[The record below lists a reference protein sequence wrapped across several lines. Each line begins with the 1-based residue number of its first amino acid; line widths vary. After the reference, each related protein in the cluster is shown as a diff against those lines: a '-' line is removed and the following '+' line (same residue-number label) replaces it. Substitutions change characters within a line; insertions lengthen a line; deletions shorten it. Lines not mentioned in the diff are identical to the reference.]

1 MTEACAIDLFCG
13 AGGLTSGFERE
24 GLRVVAGIDA
34 EPACRFAYEEN
45 NNASFIKRD
54 VSALLAS
61 DLDDLWGDATVRILI
76 GCAPCQPFSTYT
88 QGRIAGEDDRW
99 RLLDAFGRL
108 IRETRPDIVS
118 MENVASLLK
127 HEVHKSFLSLLGEE
141 GYQIEEHIVRCED
154 YGIPQ
159 RRRRLVLLASCRG
172 PIQLLTPLEFG
183 AEALTVRNSIGSLP
197 PLGASAQDQN
207 DPLHMASGLSPLN
220 LERIRASRPGG
231 SWRQWEPALV
241 ASCHRKHEGKGYG
254 SVYGRM
260 EWDKV
265 APTMTTQAYA
275 FGSGRFGHPS
285 QDRGLSLREMA
296 ILQTFPPKYAFTPP
310 GADIHFKTVGRMIG
324 NAVPVQLGRV
334 IARSILKAVDAWKP
348 TPNPGLPL
356 QPMETQE

>member
-1 MTEACAIDLFCG
+1 MTEIRAIDLFCG

-24 GLRVVAGIDA
+24 GLNVVAGIDA

-45 NNASFIKRD
+45 NRALFIERD
-54 VSALLAS
+54 VSTLLAS
-61 DLDDLWGDATVRILI
+61 DLDDLWGDATVRTLV

-108 IRETRPDIVS
+108 VRETRPDIVS
-118 MENVASLLK
+118 MENVASILK
-127 HEVHKSFLSLLGEE
+127 HDVHRRFLSLLGEE
-141 GYQIEEHIVRCED
+141 GYQIEEHVVRCEE
-154 YGIPQ
+154 YGVPQ
-159 RRRRLVLLASCRG
+159 KRRRLVLLASCRG
-172 PIQLLTPLEFG
+172 TIQLLKPSEFG
-183 AEALTVRNSIGSLP
+183 AETSTVRDAIGLLP
-197 PLGASAQDQN
+197 PLGPSDQDKD

-220 LERIRASRPGG
+220 LERLRASRPGG
-231 SWRQWEPALV
+231 SWRQWEPGLV
-241 ASCHRKHEGKGYG
+241 ASCHKKQEGKGYG

-260 EWDKV
+260 EWDKA

-285 QDRGLSLREMA
+285 QDRALSLREMA
-296 ILQTFPPKYAFTPP
+296 ILQTFPPGYAFTPP

-324 NAVPVQLGRV
+324 NAVPVQLGQV

-348 TPNPGLPL
+348 TYDPAR
-356 QPMETQE
+356 